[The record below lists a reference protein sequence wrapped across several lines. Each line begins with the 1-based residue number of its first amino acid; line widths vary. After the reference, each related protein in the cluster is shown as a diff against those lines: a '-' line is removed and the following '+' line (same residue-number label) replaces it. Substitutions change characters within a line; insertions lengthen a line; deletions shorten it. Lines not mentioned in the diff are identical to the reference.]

1 MVQMPVN
8 DEQEVRIGAGNVM
21 LEGTLSIP
29 NNAQGV
35 VLFVHGSGSSRY
47 SPRNRYVAGEL
58 QAWGLATLLFD
69 LLMPNEEAVDRKTA
83 ELRFNIPLLAKRLVE
98 VTRWIAQNPQ
108 TRNLAIGYFGA
119 STGAAAALIAAA
131 RLPGMVAAVVSRG
144 GRVDLAGEELGSVR
158 AATLLIAGG
167 LDEMVI
173 QLNQQALDQLRC
185 ESKRLILVPGATHLF
200 EEPGALEQFST
211 ATAEWM
217 VRYLD
222 HGTKR
227 DLGSLSRRDS

>member
-1 MVQMPVN
+1 
-8 DEQEVRIGAGNVM
+8 
-21 LEGTLSIP
+21 
-29 NNAQGV
+29 
-35 VLFVHGSGSSRY
+35 
-47 SPRNRYVAGEL
+47 
-58 QAWGLATLLFD
+58 LATLLFD
-69 LLMPNEEAVDRKTA
+69 LLTPNEEAVDRKTA

-144 GRVDLAGEELGSVR
+144 GRADLAGEELGSVR

-200 EEPGALEQFST
+200 EEPGALEQVST